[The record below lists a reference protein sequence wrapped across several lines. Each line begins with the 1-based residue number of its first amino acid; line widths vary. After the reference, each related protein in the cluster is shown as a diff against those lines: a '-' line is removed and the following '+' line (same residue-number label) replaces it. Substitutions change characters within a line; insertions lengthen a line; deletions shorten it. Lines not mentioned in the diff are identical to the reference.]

1 MPRITSIPEV
11 LNTTGLTEKSTPLRK
26 YLLKGRNKKLR

>member
-11 LNTTGLTEKSTPLRK
+11 LNTTGLTEKSTPFKEILAE
-26 YLLKGRNKKLR
+26 G